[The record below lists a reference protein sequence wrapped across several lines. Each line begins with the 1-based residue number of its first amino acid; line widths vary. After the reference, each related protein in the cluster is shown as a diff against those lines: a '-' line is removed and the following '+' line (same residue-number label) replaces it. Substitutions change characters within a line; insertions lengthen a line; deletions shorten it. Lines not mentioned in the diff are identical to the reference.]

1 MENFQFYSPTYFE
14 FGRKTEEKTGQL
26 VKKFGGHKVMIH
38 YGGGSVVRS
47 GLLDRVKKSL
57 EKEDIPYVVLGG
69 AQPNPRSGLVYE
81 GIELARKE
89 NVDFMLPV
97 GGGSVIDSAKGIALG
112 VKYDGDFW
120 DFYDGTHP
128 IVTEALPVGVV
139 LTIAATGSEASTDSV
154 VTSDKGNLK
163 RCAEGDILRP
173 VFAVMNPELTFTL
186 PPYQTYSGIIDIM
199 AHCMERYFTT
209 TKEVEITDR
218 MLEAIMIT
226 MVRET
231 KRVKEDPH
239 NYEARANI
247 MWCGTQAHN
256 NITGVGR
263 AQDWGTHHMENQLS
277 TFYKC
282 SHGAGLGILFPSWM
296 RYAYKRD
303 IMRFAQ
309 FATRVWGCQM
319 NFENPEETALNGI
332 AAYENFIKSMEIMP
346 TTISEI
352 GGKEEDIPAM
362 VDDMFNGAP
371 NHGNFVKLTR
381 EIATEIYKM
390 AM

>member
-1 MENFQFYSPTYFE
+1 MENFEFYSPTFFE
-14 FGRKTEEKTGQL
+14 FGRGAEAKTGEL
-26 VKKFGGHKVMIH
+26 VKKYGGHKVLIH
-38 YGGGSVVRS
+38 YGGGSVIRS

-57 EKEDIPYVVLGG
+57 DEAGVEYVELGG
-69 AQPNPRSGLVYE
+69 AQSNPLSDLVYE
-81 GIELARKE
+81 GIDLARKE
-89 NVDFMLPV
+89 NVDFLLPV
-97 GGGSVIDSAKGIALG
+97 GGGSTIDSAKGIALG
-112 VKYDGDFW
+112 VVYDGDFW
-120 DFYDGTHP
+120 DFYDGTNP
-128 IVTEALPVGVV
+128 ITTEALPVGVV
-139 LTIAATGSEASTDSV
+139 LTSAATGSEASTDSV
-154 VTSDKGNLK
+154 VTRKETNLK

-173 VFAVMNPELTFTL
+173 VFAVMNPEVTMTL
-186 PPYQTYSGIIDIM
+186 PDYQTYSGIIDM
-199 AHCMERYFTT
+199 FSHCMERYFTT
-209 TKEVEITDR
+209 TKEVELTDR
-218 MLEAIMIT
+218 LLEALMI
-226 MVRET
+226 VIYRES
-231 KRVKEDPH
+231 KRIKEDPN

-263 AQDWGTHHMENQLS
+263 AQDWGTHHLENQLS

-282 SHGAGLGILFPSWM
+282 SHGAGLGILHPSWM
-296 RYAYKRD
+296 KYCYKKD

-309 FATRVWGCQM
+309 FAVRVFGCQM

-332 AAYENFIKSMEIMP
+332 DKYIEWIKFMGMP

-371 NHGNFVKLTR
+371 NHGNFLKLTR
-381 EIATEIYKM
+381 EDAAAIYKM

>member
-1 MENFQFYSPTYFE
+1 MENFEFYSPTFFE
-14 FGRKTEEKTGQL
+14 FGRGAEAKTGEL
-26 VKKFGGHKVMIH
+26 VKKYGGHKVLIH
-38 YGGGSVVRS
+38 YGGGSVIRS

-57 EKEDIPYVVLGG
+57 DEAGIEYVELGG
-69 AQPNPRSGLVYE
+69 VQSNPLSDLVYE
-81 GIELARKE
+81 GIDLARKE
-89 NVDFMLPV
+89 NVDFLLPV
-97 GGGSVIDSAKGIALG
+97 GGGSTIDSAKGIALG
-112 VKYDGDFW
+112 VVYDGDFW

-128 IVTEALPVGVV
+128 ITTEALPVGVV
-139 LTIAATGSEASTDSV
+139 LTSAATGSEASTDSV
-154 VTSDKGNLK
+154 VTRKETNLK

-173 VFAVMNPELTFTL
+173 VFAVMNPEVTMTL
-186 PPYQTYSGIIDIM
+186 PDYQTYSGIIDM
-199 AHCMERYFTT
+199 FSHCMERYFTT
-209 TKEVEITDR
+209 TKEVELTDR
-218 MLEAIMIT
+218 LLEALMI
-226 MVRET
+226 VIYRES
-231 KRVKEDPH
+231 KRIKEDPN

-263 AQDWGTHHMENQLS
+263 AQDWGTHHLENQLS

-282 SHGAGLGILFPSWM
+282 SHGAGLGILHPSWM
-296 RYAYKRD
+296 KYCYKKD

-309 FATRVWGCQM
+309 FAVRVFGCQM

-332 AAYENFIKSMEIMP
+332 DKYIEWIKFMGMP

-371 NHGNFVKLTR
+371 NHGNFLKLTR
-381 EIATEIYKM
+381 EDAATIYKM

>member
-1 MENFQFYSPTYFE
+1 MENFEFYSPTFFE
-14 FGRKTEEKTGQL
+14 FSRGAEAKTGEL
-26 VKKFGGHKVMIH
+26 VKKYGGHKVLIH
-38 YGGGSVVRS
+38 YGGGSVIRS

-57 EKEDIPYVVLGG
+57 DEAGIEYVELGG
-69 AQPNPRSGLVYE
+69 VQSNPLSDLVYE
-81 GIELARKE
+81 GIDLARKE
-89 NVDFMLPV
+89 NVDFLLPV
-97 GGGSVIDSAKGIALG
+97 GGGSTIDSAKGIALG
-112 VKYDGDFW
+112 VVYDGDFW

-128 IVTEALPVGVV
+128 ITTEALPVGVV
-139 LTIAATGSEASTDSV
+139 LTSAATGSEASTDSV
-154 VTSDKGNLK
+154 VTRKETNLK

-173 VFAVMNPELTFTL
+173 VFAVMNPEVTMTL
-186 PPYQTYSGIIDIM
+186 PDYQTYSGIIDM
-199 AHCMERYFTT
+199 FSHCMERYFTT
-209 TKEVEITDR
+209 TKEVELTDR
-218 MLEAIMIT
+218 LLEALMI
-226 MVRET
+226 VIYRES
-231 KRVKEDPH
+231 KRIKEDPN

-263 AQDWGTHHMENQLS
+263 AQDWGTHHLENQLS

-282 SHGAGLGILFPSWM
+282 SHGAGLGILHPSWM
-296 RYAYKRD
+296 KYCYKKD

-309 FATRVWGCQM
+309 FAVRVFGCQM

-332 AAYENFIKSMEIMP
+332 DKYIEWIKFMGMP

-371 NHGNFVKLTR
+371 NHGNFLKLTR
-381 EIATEIYKM
+381 EDAAAIYKM